1 MKEKG
6 YSILALSAFVLGI
19 ASIFI
24 LLQLIIGQIIVIFL
38 PVLVIT
44 LGILCLQKTN
54 SKENSEE
61 RKLAIISIILGA
73 LGITIITL
81 MVIFGGWSY

>member
-24 LLQLIIGQIIVIFL
+24 LLQLIIRQIIVIFL

-54 SKENSEE
+54 SKENPKE

>member
-24 LLQLIIGQIIVIFL
+24 LLQLIIRQIIVIFL

-54 SKENSEE
+54 SKENPKE

-81 MVIFGGWSY
+81 MVIFGGWSQ

>member
-1 MKEKG
+1 MKEKE
-6 YSILALSAFVLGI
+6 YSILTLSSFILGI
-19 ASIFI
+19 SSVFI
-24 LLQLIIGQIIVIFL
+24 LLQLVFGQIIIIFL

-44 LGILCLQKTN
+44 LGIMSLQKTN
-54 SKENSEE
+54 SKENPKE

-81 MVIFGGWSY
+81 MVIFGGWSQ